1 MHNTSRKLFPL
12 AVLALSVLTTPHVQA
27 HVSYSGRTFGTFDG
41 LSNASATIS
50 NQTVSGNFGWADAA
64 DADWGDSHKVRWFQF
79 TLTNAAEVTFTASAN
94 PGATPTPMGGL
105 IPGFSLYSGVAPSAA
120 HDGTDLTLAYRNSLG
135 FPTEGA
141 LNTLGD
147 FQIGNTSTI
156 KQLTFIGHAL
166 DGVGYLGDGA
176 ADGVTSRTFSLAAGT
191 YSLIVGG
198 GDYLAQLTRNPQFAS
213 AYGLTASLSVSPV
226 PEPSTYA
233 LALAGL
239 AGLAVVAGIR
249 LRRRPALV

>member
-12 AVLALSVLTTPHVQA
+12 AVLTLGTLIASHAQA
-27 HVSYSGRTFGTFDG
+27 HVSYSGRDFGTFDG
-41 LSNASATIS
+41 LSNASVTLS

-94 PGATPTPMGGL
+94 PGATPTAIGGL
-105 IPGFSLYSGVAPSAA
+105 IPGFSLYAGVAPSSA
-120 HDGTDLTLAYRNSLG
+120 HDGTALTLAYRNSLG
-135 FPTEGA
+135 FATEGA

-156 KQLTFIGHAL
+156 NALTFIGHSL

-198 GDYLAQLTRNPQFAS
+198 GDYLAQLTSNPNFAS
-213 AYGLTASLSVSPV
+213 AYGLSATLSISPV

-233 LALAGL
+233 ITL
-239 AGLAVVAGIR
+239 AGLAVLAGAR
-249 LRRRPALV
+249 LRRRKTFA